1 MFGDVS
7 ITGTAAAI
15 YAVIYQSSR
24 VSQDLVTAQAR
35 LSKKDLTIQR
45 LELVAMLI
53 SV

>member
-15 YAVIYQSSR
+15 YAAIYQSSR
-24 VSQDLVTAQAR
+24 VSQDLVTAKAG
-35 LSKKDLTIQR
+35 LSNKDLTIPR